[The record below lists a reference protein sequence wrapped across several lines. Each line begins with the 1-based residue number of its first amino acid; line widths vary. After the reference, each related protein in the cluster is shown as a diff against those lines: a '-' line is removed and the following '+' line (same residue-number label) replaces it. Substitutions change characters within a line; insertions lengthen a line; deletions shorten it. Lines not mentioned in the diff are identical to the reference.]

1 MIYLLLG
8 FFIGLVAFGIFLD
21 RKYEGKLQR
30 RKEKLEAD
38 GKHLTRSEENSC
50 SGGAIA
56 AVVIGSIFTIVL
68 SLICLCFTL
77 SNGNGLK
84 KLEAFYTANAV
95 NYETAVGRTA
105 SYLSQEKYIV
115 EALIPVE
122 GSVEKLEL
130 AGYISTRITE
140 WRDAVN
146 AYNTT
151 IASMQYWDS
160 NLFTGALVPN
170 EVQDMKLLVI
180 K

>member
-8 FFIGLVAFGIFLD
+8 FFIGLVAFGISLD

-30 RKEKLEAD
+30 RKKKLEAD
-38 GKHLTRSEENSC
+38 GKRLTREEEESC

-56 AVVIGSIFTIVL
+56 SIAIGCIFTIVVG
-68 SLICLCFTL
+68 LICMCFTL
-77 SNGNGLK
+77 SNGNGLR
-84 KLEAFYTANAV
+84 KLEAFYTANAL
-95 NYETAVGRTA
+95 NYETAVDRTA
-105 SYLSQEKYIV
+105 SYLSQEKFTIEV
-115 EALIPVE
+115 LVPVE
-122 GSVEKLEL
+122 GSIEKLEL

-146 AYNTT
+146 IYNTT

-160 NLFTGALVPN
+160 NIFTGVLVPN
-170 EVQDMKLLVI
+170 KVQDMKLLII